1 MSFWSQLG
9 FVFGKFPFVGW
20 SRGWYAEDTENNY
33 PAMVG
38 EDGEE
43 NNRPK
48 PFVMMR
54 EDIMR
59 TLRGAVE
66 MSRLVSSNRYDEKVL
81 NIQGQ

>member
-1 MSFWSQLG
+1 
-9 FVFGKFPFVGW
+9 
-20 SRGWYAEDTENNY
+20 
-33 PAMVG
+33 
-38 EDGEE
+38 
-43 NNRPK
+43 
-48 PFVMMR
+48 MMR

>member
-1 MSFWSQLG
+1 
-9 FVFGKFPFVGW
+9 
-20 SRGWYAEDTENNY
+20 
-33 PAMVG
+33 MVG

-43 NNRPK
+43 NSRPK

-66 MSRLVSSNRYDEKVL
+66 MSRLVSSNRYDDKVL